1 MMGTAPHHVKE
12 PCRSLAAVP
21 GPPFGNFSLILFCLL
36 TVLSDYIFLY
46 QGISALLFAWKRS
59 NRVGSP
65 EMGPWGDAMV
75 AIFPAL
81 NP

>member
-36 TVLSDYIFLY
+36 TVLSDYIFLS
-46 QGISALLFAWKRS
+46 QDISALLFATGHFKTSLYCHPERQR
-59 NRVGSP
+59 RV
-65 EMGPWGDAMV
+65 
-75 AIFPAL
+75 
-81 NP
+81 